1 MTSSLRPRVSGV
13 WRGGRGVFVGGWHVC
28 GEVGASVDGRWRLMS
43 GAVVVVECGDVHYAL
58 L

>member
-1 MTSSLRPRVSGV
+1 M
-13 WRGGRGVFVGGWHVC
+13 FVGGWHVC